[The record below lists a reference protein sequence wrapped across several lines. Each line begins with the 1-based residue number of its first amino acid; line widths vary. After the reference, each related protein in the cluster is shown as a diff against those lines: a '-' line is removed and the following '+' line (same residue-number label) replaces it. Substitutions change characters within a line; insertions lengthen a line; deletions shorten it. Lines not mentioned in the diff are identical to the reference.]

1 MPVVSGGPETGPGK
15 LGRHGQRSGPAVRL
29 KGLKTEE
36 PLVVL
41 VVGGAGYIGSHA
53 ARTLRRRGHEVVIYD
68 NLSTGHAFLASGFE
82 LVRGDIA
89 DAATLSAALRR
100 VDSVMHFAA
109 QAYVGESVADPRK
122 YFRNNGEG
130 GVD

>member
-15 LGRHGQRSGPAVRL
+15 LGRHGQEPGPAVRL

-53 ARTLRRRGHEVVIYD
+53 ARTLRRRGHEVGIYD
-68 NLSTGHAFLASGFE
+68 DLSTGHECLASGFE
-82 LVRGDIA
+82 LVLCDLA
-89 DAATLSAALRR
+89 DSATLSAALRR
-100 VDSVMHFAA
+100 VDSVMHFPAH
-109 QAYVGESVADPRK
+109 
-122 YFRNNGEG
+122 
-130 GVD
+130 